1 MLLIPSFSSILEVAK
16 LRGQWKVSSARSPK
30 LSVFLI
36 NFFSLPQL
44 FLGARKMFL
53 KEIELLNTR
62 ANAFFFFNLRYAHF
76 PSSASVIAGAW
87 RALDFILNRTL
98 ASLPVFF
105 LL

>member
-1 MLLIPSFSSILEVAK
+1 MFIWSFIKKNLYTLTLLIPSFNSVMEVAK
-16 LRGQWKVSSARSPK
+16 PRGQWKVSSARSPK

-62 ANAFFFFNLRYAHF
+62 DNAFFFF
-76 PSSASVIAGAW
+76 
-87 RALDFILNRTL
+87 
-98 ASLPVFF
+98 
-105 LL
+105 